1 MGYEN
6 LRELLFFFHYFRRW
20 QACTD
25 FALYGLGGL
34 CLILVKMKSHV
45 KNLYCIQDKYPA

>member
-20 QACTD
+20 QG
-25 FALYGLGGL
+25 LYGLCGL

-45 KNLYCIQDKYPA
+45 